1 MSETCVFQD
10 HARGRLSIRCG
21 LVAWRFDFGDVEAV
35 SGAEAINARNL
46 RMLRTDIKYS

>member
-10 HARGRLSIRCG
+10 HTRECLSIRCG

-35 SGAEAINARNL
+35 SGAEVINARNL
-46 RMLRTDIKYS
+46 QMLQMDIKYS